1 MTPGPVEEA
10 GKVATGFMEVMKT
23 QPLALALVLMN
34 IALLALFWF
43 IIDRIDTRN
52 ASRENIMHEEQM
64 QIRDLLSKCVVPEK
78 RGEYKLQSDE
88 SHPVEL
94 K

>member
-34 IALLALFWF
+34 IALLGLFWF
-43 IIDRIDTRN
+43 IIDRIDDRN
-52 ASRENIMHEEQM
+52 ASRDKIVHEDQM
-64 QIRDLLSKCVVPEK
+64 QIRELLSKCIVPDK
-78 RGEYKLQSDE
+78 S
-88 SHPVEL
+88 
-94 K
+94 